1 MNTNRLE
8 KNYSI
13 NFIKEKVLDKKIIVI
28 CFIRIV

>member
-8 KNYSI
+8 KNYGV

-28 CFIRIV
+28 CF